1 MNAMHTG
8 SPQQAPAPSEAEDRF
23 TSEGGSVGPRHPPE
37 DQNASVMASVRRRVD
52 QAVAPESPPS
62 TPRASGTP
70 TPRQMALMRDLNV
83 DFSHGTY
90 QYRQVRFTGFEEA
103 IDHAETSRRTSAR
116 DDK

>member
-1 MNAMHTG
+1 MNTMQTG
-8 SPQQAPAPSEAEDRF
+8 SPQQAPSPSEAEDRF

-37 DQNASVMASVRRRVD
+37 D
-52 QAVAPESPPS
+52 
-62 TPRASGTP
+62 PRASGTP
-70 TPRQMALMRDLNV
+70 TPRQAALMQDLNV